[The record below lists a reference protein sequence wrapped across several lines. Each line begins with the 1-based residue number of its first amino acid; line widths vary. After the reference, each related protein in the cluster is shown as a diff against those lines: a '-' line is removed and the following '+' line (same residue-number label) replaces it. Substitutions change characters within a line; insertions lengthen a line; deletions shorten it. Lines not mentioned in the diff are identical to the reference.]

1 MPLPW
6 LPEHWE
12 WCDIFLRLLPVVPPS
27 FRKPPPQLS
36 YADMLK
42 RVDPLRREL
51 KQLEKLSTETRIKGE
66 EIEKV
71 IKELE
76 ESIARYKEEYAILIS
91 EANAIKND
99 LATVEA
105 KVHCVYTYILTH
117 LCRLQGGGALRN
129 ISEVITTH

>member
-1 MPLPW
+1 
-6 LPEHWE
+6 
-12 WCDIFLRLLPVVPPS
+12 
-27 FRKPPPQLS
+27 
-36 YADMLK
+36 MLK

-105 KVHCVYTYILTH
+105 KVCCAYVLMQLHAC
-117 LCRLQGGGALRN
+117 C
-129 ISEVITTH
+129 

>member
-1 MPLPW
+1 
-6 LPEHWE
+6 
-12 WCDIFLRLLPVVPPS
+12 
-27 FRKPPPQLS
+27 
-36 YADMLK
+36 MLK

-76 ESIARYKEEYAILIS
+76 ESIARYKEEYAVLIS

-105 KVHCVYTYILTH
+105 KVCIAYTMHPRTH
-117 LCRLQGGGALRN
+117 IRHL
-129 ISEVITTH
+129 

>member
-1 MPLPW
+1 
-6 LPEHWE
+6 
-12 WCDIFLRLLPVVPPS
+12 
-27 FRKPPPQLS
+27 
-36 YADMLK
+36 MLK
-42 RVDPLRREL
+42 KVDPLRKEL
-51 KQLEKLSTETRIKGE
+51 KQLEKLSTETRVKGE

-105 KVHCVYTYILTH
+105 KVRYIQIPRTH
-117 LCRLQGGGALRN
+117 HRHQFC
-129 ISEVITTH
+129 H

>member
-1 MPLPW
+1 MESDAFMLVT
-6 LPEHWE
+6 
-12 WCDIFLRLLPVVPPS
+12 CGPS
-27 FRKPPPQLS
+27 FLSPPLSPPQLS

-42 RVDPLRREL
+42 KVDPLRREL

-76 ESIARYKEEYAILIS
+76 ESIARYKDEYAILIS

-105 KVHCVYTYILTH
+105 KVQYAYILTYLH
-117 LCRLQGGGALRN
+117 GLLLREKRKTFGGTF
-129 ISEVITTH
+129 VK